1 MWIAGV
7 RKVKGSLPTHQI
19 PFKYFF
25 LKKKLTSSE
34 DLKHRRESFW
44 NKVKNKFHTLEQKR
58 KKTFRSTME
67 KKMKLGMKKII
78 NYENNVRNNVSLEK
92 YTTKQTK
99 IIQI

>member
-1 MWIAGV
+1 MVECRQLALKEAYIRMQNILLMWIAGV

-44 NKVKNKFHTLEQKR
+44 NKVKNKFHTLE
-58 KKTFRSTME
+58 
-67 KKMKLGMKKII
+67 
-78 NYENNVRNNVSLEK
+78 
-92 YTTKQTK
+92 
-99 IIQI
+99 